1 MKKLKIIYVY
11 DAHCSWCFA
20 FSTVM
25 QEIKKKYNSEFD
37 FEVISGGMV
46 VGEQIGELSKRYPPE
61 KLLEAY
67 ARINEMT
74 GTVFSEEYLAKV
86 KTGKT
91 YINSE
96 IPAVALSIL
105 KEHNEDKAIDFAHA
119 LQEQFFTEAK
129 AVNDDAVYSHL
140 AKEYGMDSE
149 DFFKKMKDKKY
160 LEAARY
166 DFALSRQLQVTG
178 YPQVLVQTD
187 DTQFYLIAKGYTPF
201 EALDERLQ
209 SVKKSLNVA

>member
-25 QEIKKKYNSEFD
+25 QDIQKKYESAFE

-46 VGEQIGELSKRYPPE
+46 VGEQIGELSKRYPP
-61 KLLEAY
+61 KMLLEAY
-67 ARINEMT
+67 ARIEEMT

-96 IPAVALSIL
+96 IPSVALSIF
-105 KEHNEDKAIDFAHA
+105 KESKPEKAIDFAHA
-119 LQEQFFTEAK
+119 IQEQLFMEAK
-129 AVNDDAVYSHL
+129 AVNDDALYSHL
-140 AKEYGMDSE
+140 ATEYGMDVD
-149 DFFKKMKDKKY
+149 DFLAKMKDEKY

-166 DFALSRQLQVTG
+166 DFALSQQLQVTG
-178 YPQVLVQTD
+178 YPQVLIQTD
-187 DTQFYLIAKGYTPF
+187 ESQFYLIAKGYTAF
-201 EALDERLQ
+201 DAMDERIQ
-209 SVKKSLNVA
+209 KVSESLAAA

>member
-25 QEIKKKYNSEFD
+25 QGIQKKYESAFD

-46 VGEQIGELSKRYPPE
+46 VGEQIGELSKRYPP
-61 KLLEAY
+61 KMLLEAY
-67 ARINEMT
+67 ARIEKMT

-96 IPAVALSIL
+96 IPSVALSIL
-105 KEHNEDKAIDFAHA
+105 KESKPDKAIDFAHA
-119 LQEQFFTEAK
+119 IQEQLFMEAK
-129 AVNDDAVYSHL
+129 AVNDDALYSHL
-140 AKEYGMDSE
+140 ATEYGMDAD
-149 DFFKKMKDKKY
+149 DFLARMKEEKY

-166 DFALSRQLQVTG
+166 DFALSQQLQVTG
-178 YPQVLVQTD
+178 YPQVLIQTD
-187 DTQFYLIAKGYTPF
+187 ESQFYLIAKGYTPF
-201 EALDERLQ
+201 DAMDERIQ
-209 SVKKSLNVA
+209 KVSESLATA